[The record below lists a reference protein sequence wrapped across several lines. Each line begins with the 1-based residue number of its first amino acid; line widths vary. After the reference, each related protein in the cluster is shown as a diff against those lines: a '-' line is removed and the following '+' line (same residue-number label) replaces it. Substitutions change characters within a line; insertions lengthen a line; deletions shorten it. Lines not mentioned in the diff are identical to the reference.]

1 MSYLWKCLVIVSGVY
16 LFFFLEYVMKMIVR
30 FKEQSTCDDHSQKEM
45 VSSAVAI
52 INQITIDFILL
63 RQVKVFSSV
72 EDYNE
77 QNVHC
82 S

>member
-1 MSYLWKCLVIVSGVY
+1 MIVSGVY

-30 FKEQSTCDDHSQKEM
+30 FKEQSRCDDHSQKEM
-45 VSSAVAI
+45 VSSAMAT
-52 INQITIDFILL
+52 NQTIDFILL
-63 RQVKVFSSV
+63 RQVCLYTVKVFRSV

-77 QNVHC
+77 QNLQR

>member
-1 MSYLWKCLVIVSGVY
+1 MIVSGIY

-52 INQITIDFILL
+52 INQTIDLF
-63 RQVKVFSSV
+63 V
-72 EDYNE
+72 ETRVYLYSQGFQE
-77 QNVHC
+77 W
-82 S
+82 

>member
-1 MSYLWKCLVIVSGVY
+1 MIVSGIY

-52 INQITIDFILL
+52 INQTIDFILL
-63 RQVKVFSSV
+63 RQGCLCIVKVFSSV

>member
-1 MSYLWKCLVIVSGVY
+1 MIVSGVY

-52 INQITIDFILL
+52 INQTIDLF
-63 RQVKVFSSV
+63 V
-72 EDYNE
+72 ETRVSLYSQGFQE
-77 QNVHC
+77 W
-82 S
+82 

>member
-1 MSYLWKCLVIVSGVY
+1 MIVSGVY

-45 VSSAVAI
+45 VSGAVAI
-52 INQITIDFILL
+52 NQTIDFILL
-63 RQVKVFSSV
+63 RQLCLYTVKVFSSV